1 MPDGTARFPSHRH
14 EDTLRHLRYAVPG
27 GPLDKSE
34 FMQACR
40 DGGAALERALRT
52 LDHEH
57 FTVLY
62 RDCRRHVRD
71 AAVARDLVQDTFIRV
86 WQRCASFH
94 GDSELLPW
102 IRAILRHAM
111 LDHFR
116 RRDPLV
122 PLDEPMLTTAI
133 EARAGEFAPRGSTAP
148 EDDAHDAQAAEAFA
162 HGWAR
167 FERDCPAQAAV
178 IAWIAEDGLDTEAI
192 ARLLERSPG
201 ATREYISQCRK
212 KARVYL
218 ADWYDLAFGA
228 PPRE

>member
-1 MPDGTARFPSHRH
+1 M
-14 EDTLRHLRYAVPG
+14 
-27 GPLDKSE
+27 DKSE
-34 FMQACR
+34 FMRACR
-40 DGGAALERALRT
+40 DGGEALERALRT
-52 LDHEH
+52 LDREH
-57 FTVLY
+57 FAALY
-62 RDCRRHVRD
+62 RDCRRQVRD

-94 GDSELLPW
+94 GESELLPW

-122 PLDEPMLTTAI
+122 PCDDPMLNAAV
-133 EARAGEFAPRGSTAP
+133 EARAGDFAPRGIATP
-148 EDDAHDAQAAEAFA
+148 DEGAHDAQAAETFA
-162 HGWAR
+162 RCWAR
-167 FERDCPAQAAV
+167 FEHECPAQAAV

-228 PPRE
+228 PPP